1 MEMSEESLRDF
12 RDIIKWIDM
21 NIMRVLR
28 IEQRDEQNSYP
39 NYDGWNLPKSG
50 GGKGHSNLRCL
61 KNAKRY
67 KPKESSMGHTRTNCQ
82 KSNKKR

>member
-1 MEMSEESLRDF
+1 MSEESLRDF

-39 NYDGWNLPKSG
+39 NYDG
-50 GGKGHSNLRCL
+50 
-61 KNAKRY
+61 
-67 KPKESSMGHTRTNCQ
+67 
-82 KSNKKR
+82 